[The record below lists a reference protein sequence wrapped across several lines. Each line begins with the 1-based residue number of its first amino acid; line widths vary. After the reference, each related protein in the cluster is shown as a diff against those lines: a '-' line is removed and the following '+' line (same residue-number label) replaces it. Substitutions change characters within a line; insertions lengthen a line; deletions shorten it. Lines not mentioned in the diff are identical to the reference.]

1 MRSVEAEAS
10 LAPGS
15 SSNADAVEEF
25 LFFGAFWGEEMK
37 SVDVTAFRK
46 TAACPSD
53 TILVSYNSRKLSNEI
68 MSLVRFHLAACDFC
82 SAELPLLIH
91 YSQPQKGEA
100 KAPDIP
106 MNLRVLA
113 ESLLYKS
120 GKIHVADEPCRRHD
134 RRSSSRSG
142 R

>member
-1 MRSVEAEAS
+1 
-10 LAPGS
+10 
-15 SSNADAVEEF
+15 
-25 LFFGAFWGEEMK
+25 MK
-37 SVDVTAFRK
+37 AVDVTAFRK

-68 MSLVRFHLAACDFC
+68 MSLVKFHLADCDFC
-82 SAELPLLIH
+82 AAELPLLNH
-91 YSQPQKGEA
+91 YSHPQKGEP

-120 GKIHVADEPCRRHD
+120 GKIQIADEPCRRNE
-134 RRSSSRSG
+134 RRQSG
-142 R
+142 RIGK

>member
-1 MRSVEAEAS
+1 
-10 LAPGS
+10 
-15 SSNADAVEEF
+15 
-25 LFFGAFWGEEMK
+25 MK

-68 MSLVRFHLAACDFC
+68 MSLVRFHLADCDFC
-82 SAELPLLIH
+82 SAELPLLLNH
-91 YSQPQKGEA
+91 YAHPQKGEP

-120 GKIHVADEPCRRHD
+120 GKVQIADEPCRRHD
-134 RRSSSRSG
+134 RRSSTRG
-142 R
+142 GK

>member
-1 MRSVEAEAS
+1 
-10 LAPGS
+10 
-15 SSNADAVEEF
+15 
-25 LFFGAFWGEEMK
+25 MK

-68 MSLVRFHLAACDFC
+68 MSLVRFHLADCEFC
-82 SAELPLLIH
+82 SAELPLLNH
-91 YSQPQKGEA
+91 YSHPQKGEP

-113 ESLLYKS
+113 ESLLHKS
-120 GKIHVADEPCRRHD
+120 GKIQLADGPSRKFD
-134 RRSSSRSG
+134 RRSSSR